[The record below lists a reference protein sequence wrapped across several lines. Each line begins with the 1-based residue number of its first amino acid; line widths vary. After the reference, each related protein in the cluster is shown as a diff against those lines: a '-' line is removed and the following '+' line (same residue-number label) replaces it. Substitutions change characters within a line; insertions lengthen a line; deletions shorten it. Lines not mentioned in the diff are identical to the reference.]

1 MLAWVEGSEKLPEL
15 SAERG
20 DGGLTCIVA
29 DDHPVVLDALCALL
43 EARGLEVL
51 GRASDGEGALA
62 QIGEHRPQVA
72 LLDMGLPRM
81 DGAETARHAQRI
93 SPETAV
99 IVYTGRSEAACMTEV
114 LDAGAR
120 GFVAKDAPLDDL
132 MRAIEMVAAGGVY
145 VDPAVASVLVDAKG
159 TGKLTPREREVLRL
173 VADGLTNER
182 VAQRLFLS
190 PQTVRG
196 YVANAMGKLEA
207 RSRTQA
213 VATALRERLIA

>member
-1 MLAWVEGSEKLPEL
+1 MLAWVESSERLPEVA
-15 SAERG
+15 AERG
-20 DGGLTCIVA
+20 NGGLTCVVA
-29 DDHPVVLDALCALL
+29 DDHPVVLDAICALL
-43 EARGLEVL
+43 EARGIEVS
-51 GRASDGEGALA
+51 GRAQDGDGALA
-62 QIGEHRPQVA
+62 EIGERHPRVA
-72 LLDMGLPRM
+72 LLDLGMPRM
-81 DGAETARHAQRI
+81 DGAETARRARRV

-99 IVYTGRSEAACMTEV
+99 IVYTGRSEAACLTEV

-182 VAQRLFLS
+182 VAERLFLS